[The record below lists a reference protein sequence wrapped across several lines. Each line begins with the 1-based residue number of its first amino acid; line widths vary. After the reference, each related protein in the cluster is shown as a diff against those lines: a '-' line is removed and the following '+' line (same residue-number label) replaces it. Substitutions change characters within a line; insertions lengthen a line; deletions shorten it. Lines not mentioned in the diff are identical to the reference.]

1 MTYTITQ
8 NGISFTVRSEAEAM
22 RYAALGA
29 EVVEIVPKVLKDGR
43 LQTLEEAN
51 SLTGS
56 DSTGITPNT
65 STRSI
70 YDQND

>member
-1 MTYTITQ
+1 MAYTVTQ
-8 NGISFTVRSEAEAM
+8 NGISFTVRSETEAM

-43 LQTLEEAN
+43 LQTHEEAN

-56 DSTGITPNT
+56 DSNGTTPNT